1 MSKFYQ
7 ALERAEQERRERRQE
22 RSAKA
27 VGLDHPPPFSPP
39 FPPSDRSVHSR
50 SGTVL
55 PAREAGMP
63 QSDAIEAHLVS
74 LIAPETFEAEQYRT
88 LSYMIEQLHADANL
102 SVIAVTS
109 PAAGDGK
116 TITAINLASSLTQLP
131 GARVLLVD
139 LDVRRPCVS
148 ANLGL
153 ERVNSRGLVDFVLDQ
168 NMPIEEVL
176 QAYSSSKLT
185 VILTGRAPSTP
196 YDTLQSARLEEL
208 ITEARQRYDYIVLDT
223 PPLIPFPD
231 CRLIE
236 RLADGF
242 LVVVGAHRTP
252 RRLVTEGISIIDR
265 EKVVGV
271 VFNNDDQPVLGD
283 HSYYDYDLSHAKG
296 ADGRPAGWF
305 KKSFATFFRRA
316 PKD

>member
-7 ALERAEQERRERRQE
+7 ALERAEQERLDRRQE
-22 RSAKA
+22 RVPEA
-27 VGLDHPPPFSPP
+27 VGPDRTPPFSPP
-39 FPPSDRSVHSR
+39 LPPSDRSIRSR
-50 SGTVL
+50 SGTGV
-55 PAREAGMP
+55 PTREAVMP

-88 LSYMIEQLHADANL
+88 LSYMIEQLHADVNL
-102 SVIAVTS
+102 SVIAITS

-116 TITAINLASSLTQLP
+116 TITAINLASSLTRLP

-139 LDVRRPCVS
+139 LDIRRPCVS

-153 ERVNSRGLVDFVLDQ
+153 ERVSGRGLVDFVQDQ
-168 NMPIEEVL
+168 NMPLEEIL
-176 QAYSSSKLT
+176 QAYPPSRLT
-185 VILTGRAPSTP
+185 VILTGNAPSTP

-208 ITEARQRYDYIVLDT
+208 ITEVRQRYDYIVLDT

-242 LVVVGAHRTP
+242 LVVVGAHKTP
-252 RRLVTEGISIIDR
+252 RKLVSEGISIIDP
-265 EKVVGV
+265 EKVIGV
-271 VFNNDDQPVLGD
+271 VFNNDDQPMFGD
-283 HSYYDYDLSHAKG
+283 YSYYNYDPLDVKG
-296 ADGRPAGWF
+296 GDGKSAGWLQ
-305 KKSFATFFRRA
+305 KSFTTFFRRA
-316 PKD
+316 PRD